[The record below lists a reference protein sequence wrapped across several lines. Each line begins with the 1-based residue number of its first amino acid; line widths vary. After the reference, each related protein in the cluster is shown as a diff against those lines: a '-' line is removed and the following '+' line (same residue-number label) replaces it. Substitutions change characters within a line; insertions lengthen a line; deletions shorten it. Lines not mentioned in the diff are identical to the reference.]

1 MPETNVVPI
10 QCPNCGTQYQTPV
23 RTVID
28 VGQQPQLRQAF
39 LSGQINLAVCP
50 KCQAGGML
58 EVPLVYHDPAA
69 EFLAIHFPS
78 QLNIPEME
86 KQRMIGDLTQ
96 GLMRSLPPEQRKGYF
111 LSPRQFATR
120 QSLMDA
126 VLGTMGI
133 SQEELDRQRKKM
145 KMVEQFTVMADDP
158 KGLQMLAKG
167 QDAQLDYEF
176 FSILDGMSAQ
186 AQAMGDTKTAERMQL
201 LRNNLM
207 PLTTFGRKA
216 AKQQAAVES
225 LKDLKSPEEFLE
237 KILAADP
244 DEAIAIAVSARPL
257 LDYKFFEA
265 LTARIEAS
273 QGAEK
278 DRLTKLREQ
287 LLDLTQRLDQ
297 AARAGIEE
305 AVSLLKE
312 IVNSPSPRSA
322 VREHI
327 DEISDVFMTVLTAN
341 MERAA
346 REKDEELLDRF
357 EMIYDEMMSLV
368 EEGLP
373 PEVQLINELL
383 RAPYPDGT
391 RELLNEHRAEVTPE
405 MLALMEQMA
414 GEMAQ
419 RPEERAEFAE
429 TAKRLRDIRTQ
440 AILMV

>member
-50 KCQAGGML
+50 KCRAGGLL

-69 EFLAIHFPS
+69 EFLGIFFPP

-86 KQRMIGDLTQ
+86 KQRMIGELTQ

-176 FSILDGMSAQ
+176 FGILDGMLGQ
-186 AQAMGDTKTAERMQL
+186 AKAMGDTKTAERMQL
-201 LRNNLM
+201 LRDNLM

-216 AKQQAAVES
+216 TKQQAAVES
-225 LKDLKSPEEFLE
+225 LKDIKSPEEFLE
-237 KILAADP
+237 KVLAADP
-244 DEAIAIAVSARPL
+244 DEATAIAVSARPL
-257 LDYKFFEA
+257 MDYRFFEA

-287 LLDLTQRLDQ
+287 LLDLTQRLDEV
-297 AARAGIEE
+297 ARTGIEE
-305 AVSLLKE
+305 AVKLLQE

-322 VREHI
+322 VHEHL
-327 DEISDVFMTVLTAN
+327 DEISDVFMSVLTAN
-341 MERAA
+341 MERAE
-346 REKDEELLDRF
+346 RENNEELLDRF
-357 EMIYDEMMSLV
+357 EMVYDELISLV
-368 EEGLP
+368 EQGLP

-391 RELLNEHRAEVTPE
+391 RELLDEHRAEVTPE
-405 MLALMEQMA
+405 MLDLMSQMA
-414 GEMAQ
+414 SDMAQ
-419 RPEERAEFAE
+419 REGEGFVE
-429 TAKRLRDIRTQ
+429 TVKRLRDIRTQ
-440 AILMV
+440 AMLMV

>member
-69 EFLAIHFPS
+69 EFLAVYFPS

-225 LKDLKSPEEFLE
+225 LKDLQVPGGVPGEAPRRRSGRGYRDRRVRSPSAGLQLLRSPDGAHRGQPGRREGS
-237 KILAADP
+237 P
-244 DEAIAIAVSARPL
+244 DEA
-257 LDYKFFEA
+257 
-265 LTARIEAS
+265 
-273 QGAEK
+273 
-278 DRLTKLREQ
+278 
-287 LLDLTQRLDQ
+287 
-297 AARAGIEE
+297 ARATSRPD
-305 AVSLLKE
+305 AAT
-312 IVNSPSPRSA
+312 RSGGA
-322 VREHI
+322 RRHRG
-327 DEISDVFMTVLTAN
+327 SDQSAQG
-341 MERAA
+341 
-346 REKDEELLDRF
+346 D
-357 EMIYDEMMSLV
+357 
-368 EEGLP
+368 
-373 PEVQLINELL
+373 
-383 RAPYPDGT
+383 
-391 RELLNEHRAEVTPE
+391 RELAQPAIGGARA
-405 MLALMEQMA
+405 
-414 GEMAQ
+414 
-419 RPEERAEFAE
+419 RR
-429 TAKRLRDIRTQ
+429 
-440 AILMV
+440 

>member
-1 MPETNVVPI
+1 MPDTNVVPI

-50 KCQAGGML
+50 KCRAGGLL

-69 EFLAIHFPS
+69 EFLGIYFPP
-78 QLNIPEME
+78 QLTIPEME
-86 KQRMIGDLTQ
+86 KQRMIGELTQ

-111 LSPRQFATR
+111 LSPRQFSTR

-176 FSILDGMSAQ
+176 FGILDGMLGQ
-186 AQAMGDTKTAERMQL
+186 AQAMGDAKTAERMQL
-201 LRNNLM
+201 LRDNLM
-207 PLTTFGRKA
+207 PLTTFGKKA
-216 AKQQAAVES
+216 TKQQAAVES
-225 LKDLKSPEEFLE
+225 LKDIKSPEEFLE
-237 KILAADP
+237 KVLAADP
-244 DEAIAIAVSARPL
+244 DEATAIAVSARPL
-257 LDYKFFEA
+257 LDYRFFEA

-287 LLDLTQRLDQ
+287 LLDVTQRLDQ
-297 AARAGIEE
+297 VARTGIEE
-305 AVSLLKE
+305 AVKLLQE

-322 VREHI
+322 VHEHL

-341 MERAA
+341 MDRAE
-346 REKDEELLDRF
+346 REKKEELLDRF
-357 EMIYDEMMSLV
+357 EMIYDEVMSLV
-368 EEGLP
+368 EQGLP

-383 RAPYPDGT
+383 RVPYPDGS
-391 RELLNEHRAEVTPE
+391 RELLDEHRAEVTPE
-405 MLALMEQMA
+405 MLDLMEQMA
-414 GEMAQ
+414 ADMAQ
-419 RPEERAEFAE
+419 REGEGFVE
-429 TAKRLRDIRTQ
+429 TVKRLRDIRTQ
-440 AILMV
+440 AMLMV